1 MATHYTVP
9 TYFTA
14 EGGQYAE
21 TLNRLKQKNR
31 EFAMGTK
38 AIGRQVAS
46 YLTVGSAFTAGGLLA
61 RESFNEAKNY
71 EEAVDSFH
79 TIVSELN
86 DVQFKPFQDKI
97 DQVAKDTRRS
107 GTEVAQSFEK
117 IAGINAKFAET
128 ANGLGM
134 VSKAAITLGKAAK
147 MDLGASA
154 ESLVGIMNQFS
165 FAADQADRTINAL
178 AAGQA
183 VGAASISE
191 TAEAFTIFGAEA
203 ARTNTSIEKSIGLV
217 QTLAKFNLRGSEAG
231 TKIRGVIN
239 RLQRAGLGYA
249 SGQFVINDALKQT
262 NTILQ
267 KLKTNKEKDLFL
279 NGLLGIENGTAGR
292 LLLQNVGLYEEFT
305 RAVTGTNEAYKAAAI
320 NTSNLAT
327 SVRELGASW
336 SRVITGSK
344 TGKELTNQLSGA
356 IKWLAE
362 NMEDVVYW
370 AAELAKGY
378 LFWKATT
385 ASVYLL
391 NGAIGVYNALFTRS
405 VVLTYANSTAQAAY
419 ITTSKIG
426 ATVLGVLNGELSVM
440 NALMAV
446 NPAALVVGSIAAL
459 TAGIYLLDKAQRK
472 YNETQKAAYA
482 ANINK
487 ERILNLKEEEVRLS
501 ELIKKYMSLGHTIEQ
516 SRFLAVKGNIEM
528 LRNEAFVG
536 EQGIKKTESELKA
549 ERDKLYFADILAGTF
564 GYKSDNTG
572 KRGELSNQLLE
583 QKKALRPTYE
593 QLGYQM
599 LYAKDLYQRGGINKS
614 DMMSIFPSKSTSSNK
629 PNASL
634 PWGEQQASV
643 NDKVMK
649 ESMLR
654 EYYLKGDKPTD
665 SNIKITIVNSST
677 GEAIVEDNSSLLFK
691 VKPSSTETTK
701 LNGR

>member
-154 ESLVGIMNQFS
+154 ENLVGIMNQFS

-262 NTILQ
+262 NTVLQ

-344 TGKELTNQLSGA
+344 TGKELTEQLSGS

-419 ITTSKIG
+419 MATSKAGVI
-426 ATVLGVLNGELSVM
+426 VLDLLNGQLSIM

-472 YNETQKAAYA
+472 YNETQKAAYV

-528 LRNEAFVG
+528 LRREVFIG
-536 EQGIKKTESELKA
+536 EQSLTDKKTNLK
-549 ERDKLYFADILAGTF
+549 
-564 GYKSDNTG
+564 
-572 KRGELSNQLLE
+572 
-583 QKKALRPTYE
+583 QKKAKVSTYGMAYFGGGSEIKKLEGQIAKETANLRPTYE
-593 QLGYQM
+593 KLSYEM
-599 LYAKDLYQRGGINKS
+599 LYAKDLYKRGGINKD
-614 DMMSIFPSKSTSSNK
+614 DMVSMFPLKSTSSNK

-665 SNIKITIVNSST
+665 SNLKITIVNSST